1 MTGQPRTAP
10 RSASLGRLAA
20 AVLGARVVGEGDVTI
35 SGIQYD
41 SRLVRP
47 GDLFAALR
55 GGDDDG
61 HQFVASAIANGAAA
75 LLVEH
80 DTGAAVPQIVI
91 PNSRAALAQC
101 AASFYGDPSR
111 NLTTI
116 GITGTDGKT
125 TTSHLIDHVLRQA
138 GHVTGMIGTIGITI
152 GNSRTDE
159 LPHQTT
165 PESNLVQGYLREL
178 VEAGGD
184 TAIIEATSHGLAM
197 HRLDGVAFD
206 IAGVTNITREH
217 LEYHGTV
224 ERYRAAKAILLERV
238 ALKGGVV
245 VINADDSG
253 AMAVLSSATGA
264 RIVRYS
270 SSGSDA
276 GIAAC
281 VVRLGI
287 EGTTFDVDID
297 GHSSHVTLPLI
308 GEFNVANALC
318 AIGVCRAAGVP
329 VQDAIEALA
338 SAPGVPGRLNQISE
352 GQPFAV
358 IVDYAHTP
366 ESLRKVLLL
375 LRSFDADG
383 RLIVVSGSA
392 GERDTGKRPL
402 QGAVCAEIADICV
415 FTNEDPRHE
424 DADRII
430 SEIAAGAMAA
440 GGIAGENV
448 FSIADRRDAIGK
460 AMSLAAPGDTV
471 LLAGK
476 GHERSIIIGAEHV
489 PWDEAAAARDSL
501 RDLGF
506 ASDERR
512 WAG

>member
-1 MTGQPRTAP
+1 M
-10 RSASLGRLAA
+10 
-20 AVLGARVVGEGDVTI
+20 VGDREVTVT
-35 SGIQYD
+35 GIQYD
-41 SRLVRP
+41 SRLVGP

-55 GGDDDG
+55 GADDDG
-61 HQFVASAIANGAAA
+61 HRFVAAAIANGAAA
-75 LLVEH
+75 LLVER
-80 DTGAAVPQIVI
+80 DMGTPVPQIVT
-91 PNSRAALAQC
+91 PDSRAALARC

-111 NLTTI
+111 TLTTI

-125 TTSHLIDHVLRQA
+125 TTSHLIDHVLRRA
-138 GHVTGMIGTIGITI
+138 GHVTGMIGTVGITI
-152 GNSRTDE
+152 GDNRSYE

-178 VEAGGD
+178 VEVGGD

-217 LEYHGTV
+217 LEYHGTI
-224 ERYRAAKAILLERV
+224 ERYRAAKAILLQRV
-238 ALKGGVV
+238 ASEGGVV
-245 VINADDSG
+245 VLNADDPG

-264 RIVRYS
+264 ENVRYS
-270 SSGSDA
+270 AAGRDA
-276 GIAAC
+276 EITALAVQPGID
-281 VVRLGI
+281 
-287 EGTTFDVDID
+287 GTAFDVVID
-297 GHSSHVTLPLI
+297 GESFPATLPLI

-329 VQDAIEALA
+329 VQNALEALA

-375 LRSFDADG
+375 LRSLGGGG

-402 QGAVCAEIADICV
+402 QGAVCAEIADISV

-430 SEIAAGAMAA
+430 SEIAAGALAA
-440 GGIAGENV
+440 GGIEGESV
-448 FSIADRRDAIGK
+448 FSITDRREAIGK
-460 AMSLAAPGDTV
+460 AMSLAGPGDTV

-476 GHERSIIIGAEHV
+476 GHERSIIIGAQHV
-489 PWDEAAAARDSL
+489 PWDEAAAARETL
-501 RDLGF
+501 RNLGF
-506 ASDERR
+506 GSD
-512 WAG
+512 AGDGAG